1 MVTAIGIIMLI
12 VLPIILSRFVWQ
24 VEVDAATI
32 ELEDEV
38 AHYLQKE
45 MGVEF
50 PVPKK
55 RFYPIMKSDRR

>member
-1 MVTAIGIIMLI
+1 MLI
-12 VLPIILSRFVWQ
+12 ILPIILSRFVWQ

-38 AHYLQKE
+38 ALYLQNE
-45 MGVEF
+45 MGVNF